1 MNTENQTQEQ
11 EQTATIDEL
20 QLDLPEENKNEGQS
34 KLEEEITELKDKFL
48 RLSAE
53 FDNFR
58 RRTSKEKIELINSAE
73 ERLILAL
80 LPVLDDIERA
90 KPTFETVT
98 DVEVIKEGVGLIF
111 NKFNKVL
118 DGKGLKPLET
128 LGVVFDSDVHEAITK
143 IPAPRPQQKG
153 LVVDEIEKG
162 YYLNDK
168 LIRVAKVIIG
178 S

>member
-11 EQTATIDEL
+11 TDEIEIAQNEL
-20 QLDLPEENKNEGQS
+20 MEENQDDSQS
-34 KLEEEITELKDKFL
+34 KLEQEVTELKDKFL

-90 KPTFETVT
+90 KPTFETVSE
-98 DVEVIKEGVGLIF
+98 VSVIKEGVSLIF
-111 NKFNKVL
+111 NKFTKIL
-118 DGKGLKPLET
+118 ESKGLKSLET
-128 LGVVFDSDVHEAITK
+128 LGTVFDSEVQEAITK
-143 IPAPRPQQKG
+143 IPAPKPQMKG
-153 LVVDEIEKG
+153 LVIDEIEKG
-162 YYLNDK
+162 YYLNEK